1 MKRRVIFDIS
11 QLTMGSAGI
20 TLESG
25 TFSRIPAPGSVM
37 SSVPCPTCAA
47 PTTSEAIMCS
57 SCGRPNMAVL
67 QARQM
72 MVRNRQSSL
81 VLAVGAMLFAF
92 AIGGLLIAT
101 GAVSGMRELLGLR

>member
-1 MKRRVIFDIS
+1 
-11 QLTMGSAGI
+11 
-20 TLESG
+20 
-25 TFSRIPAPGSVM
+25 M
-37 SSVPCPTCAA
+37 SSVPCPTCTA
-47 PTTSEAIMCS
+47 PTTPEAIMCS
-57 SCGRPNMAVL
+57 SCGRPNVAVL

-101 GAVSGMRELLGLR
+101 GAVSGMGDLLGLR